1 MLSVQERKPKRPH
14 YIPRPPG
21 KPYKY
26 QCFQCPFTCN
36 EKSHLFNHMKYNLC
50 KNSIS
55 LVSQKGGHTGRQ
67 TKTPGPANDKL
78 ASLTLKDKSGPL
90 PVERLMTPEGHRGGV
105 ENRREEKEEREEEK
119 EEREEEKE
127 EREEACGRPVR
138 KDIQSVIKS
147 DTKEL
152 KEAKALPRPSAFSQ
166 VTPNRENPEGA
177 LKSSHNQSGEP
188 SLTPPMPSFHNPT
201 FAWGPMAAASMPLKP
216 LPPHIIPE
224 YPPYLFPDRHP
235 ALHPLYQPYFIPGTH
250 HLSGPNSQCYR
261 PSFLENPQ
269 RPVIPMN
276 PDHSHPS
283 LIPPYPYR
291 YGLPLPYG
299 LYRPPDHHHPIPLPG
314 SRYHP
319 LDVYG
324 PGPGPGLGPRDYD
337 FYLHPRLHG
346 EPHSRPTEEGTSQV
360 EQSRD
365 KPTRLSPMEGCSAL
379 GSPDRPSPPHPFS
392 QRDTT
397 EGSRCTVLGEPQPV
411 NQSGGPEPAS
421 QPIRVDA
428 SKEDAPQSLITH
440 MERGS
445 AANRT
450 EHSTSDESNDSSS
463 ERDGDDDDDEDTG
476 EDLMPLNLSKKDQES
491 DLFTSRGSCPETGHL
506 EEDLPLNLSL
516 RVTPGSPDHCSKIA
530 ATGRE
535 FVSVQPGNPDHCSKM
550 ATLIAVDLNQQGS
563 SPAPTQTDKEPS
575 DQQRQTAA
583 LALCQLASSSS
594 SSSCSLSSMAA
605 DSPSVCPT
613 PTDCPCPPTTTA
625 LTREVKHT
633 TSGLT
638 REVKHTTSGL
648 TREVK
653 HTTSGLTREVKHT
666 TSGLTREVKH
676 TTSGLTREVKH
687 TTSGLTREVKH
698 TTSGLTR
705 EVKHTTSGLTR
716 EVKHTTT
723 GLTREVKHTTTG
735 LTREV
740 KHTTSGLSREVKHTT
755 TGLTREVKH
764 TTSGLS
770 REVKHTTSGLTR
782 EVKHTTTGL
791 TREVKH
797 TTTGLT
803 REVKQEH
810 TAKGQ
815 TEQSSTKVR
824 GVKRAARGESQ
835 LPARKNTKFTAPHK
849 QRQTK
854 RARVVK
860 ETGGGRALRRRPL
873 CC

>member
-55 LVSQKGGHTGRQ
+55 LVSQKGGHAGRQ
-67 TKTPGPANDKL
+67 TKTPGPDNHKL
-78 ASLTLKDKSGPL
+78 ASLTLNDKSGPL

-105 ENRREEKEEREEEK
+105 ENRREEKEEEREEREEEREEREEEK

-127 EREEACGRPVR
+127 EREEACGSPVR
-138 KDIQSVIKS
+138 KDIQITS

-152 KEAKALPRPSAFSQ
+152 KEAKAVPRQSAFSQ
-166 VTPNRENPEGA
+166 VTPNRENPEVA

-250 HLSGPNSQCYR
+250 HLSGPNSQIYR
-261 PSFLENPQ
+261 PSFLETPQ

-299 LYRPPDHHHPIPLPG
+299 LYRPADHHHPHPIPLPG
-314 SRYHP
+314 SRYFP
-319 LDVYG
+319 LDVYD
-324 PGPGPGLGPRDYD
+324 PRPGPGLGPRDYD

-379 GSPDRPSPPHPFS
+379 GSPDRPSPPHPFT

-397 EGSRCTVLGEPQPV
+397 EGSRCTVLGELQPV

-421 QPIRVDA
+421 QPIRVEP
-428 SKEDAPQSLITH
+428 SKEDAPQSLMTH

-445 AANRT
+445 EANHA
-450 EHSTSDESNDSSS
+450 EHSTSDESNDSSAD
-463 ERDGDDDDDEDTG
+463 RDGEDDDEDT
-476 EDLMPLNLSKKDQES
+476 EKDLMPLNLSKKDQES
-491 DLFTSRGSCPETGHL
+491 DVFTSRGSCPETRHP

-516 RVTPGSPDHCSKIA
+516 RATPGSPDHCSKM
-530 ATGRE
+530 ATSGRE
-535 FVSVQPGNPDHCSKM
+535 FVRVQPGNPDHCSKM
-550 ATLIAVDLNQQGS
+550 ATLIAVDLSQQGS

-594 SSSCSLSSMAA
+594 SSSLSSMAT
-605 DSPSVCPT
+605 DSPSVRPT
-613 PTDCPCPPTTTA
+613 GCPCLPTTTA
-625 LTREVKHT
+625 LA
-633 TSGLT
+633 
-638 REVKHTTSGL
+638 
-648 TREVK
+648 
-653 HTTSGLTREVKHT
+653 
-666 TSGLTREVKH
+666 
-676 TTSGLTREVKH
+676 
-687 TTSGLTREVKH
+687 
-698 TTSGLTR
+698 
-705 EVKHTTSGLTR
+705 R

-723 GLTREVKHTTTG
+723 GLAREVKHTTTG
-735 LTREV
+735 LA
-740 KHTTSGLSREVKHTT
+740 REVKHTT
-755 TGLTREVKH
+755 TGLP
-764 TTSGLS
+764 
-770 REVKHTTSGLTR
+770 R

-791 TREVKH
+791 PREVKH
-797 TTTGLT
+797 TTTGLAREVKHT
-803 REVKQEH
+803 TTGLAREVKHTTTGLPREVKHTTTGLAREVKHTTTGLAREVKHTTTALAREVKHTTTAPAREVKHTTTGLAREVKQEH
-810 TAKGQ
+810 TTEGQ
-815 TEQSSTKVR
+815 TDQSSTPVR

-835 LPARKNTKFTAPHK
+835 LPARKNTRLTAPHK

-854 RARVVK
+854 RLVK

>member
-105 ENRREEKEEREEEK
+105 ENRREEKEERVEEK
-119 EEREEEKE
+119 EEREEEE
-127 EREEACGRPVR
+127 EREEACGSPVR

-250 HLSGPNSQCYR
+250 HLSGPNSQSYR

-299 LYRPPDHHHPIPLPG
+299 LYRPPDHPHPIPLPG

-365 KPTRLSPMEGCSAL
+365 KPIRLSPMEGCSAL

-463 ERDGDDDDDEDTG
+463 ERDGDDDDDEDTE
-476 EDLMPLNLSKKDQES
+476 EDLMPLNLSKKDHES
-491 DLFTSRGSCPETGHL
+491 DLFTSRGSCPETGHP

-516 RVTPGSPDHCSKIA
+516 RATPGSPDHCSKMA

-535 FVSVQPGNPDHCSKM
+535 FVSVQPGDPDHCSKM

-605 DSPSVCPT
+605 DSPSVRPT

-625 LTREVKHT
+625 LTREVK
-633 TSGLT
+633 
-638 REVKHTTSGL
+638 R
-648 TREVK
+648 
-653 HTTSGLTREVKHT
+653 
-666 TSGLTREVKH
+666 
-676 TTSGLTREVKH
+676 
-687 TTSGLTREVKH
+687 
-698 TTSGLTR
+698 
-705 EVKHTTSGLTR
+705 
-716 EVKHTTT
+716 
-723 GLTREVKHTTTG
+723 
-735 LTREV
+735 
-740 KHTTSGLSREVKHTT
+740 TTSGLS
-755 TGLTREVKH
+755 
-764 TTSGLS
+764 
-770 REVKHTTSGLTR
+770 
-782 EVKHTTTGL
+782 
-791 TREVKH
+791 
-797 TTTGLT
+797 

-835 LPARKNTKFTAPHK
+835 LPARKNTKVTAPHK

-860 ETGGGRALRRRPL
+860 ETGGGRSLRRRPL

>member
-1 MLSVQERKPKRPH
+1 MLPHSGTGVLTNRAVKTAHTHTHTRSKMLSVQERKPKRPH

-55 LVSQKGGHTGRQ
+55 LVSQKGGHAGRQ
-67 TKTPGPANDKL
+67 TKTPGPANHKL

-90 PVERLMTPEGHRGGV
+90 PVERLMTPEGHRGV
-105 ENRREEKEEREEEK
+105 ENMSEEKEEEK

-127 EREEACGRPVR
+127 EREKEEREEKKEREEACGSPVR
-138 KDIQSVIKS
+138 KDIQIKS

-152 KEAKALPRPSAFSQ
+152 KEAKAVPRQSAFSQ
-166 VTPNRENPEGA
+166 VTPNRENPEVA

-224 YPPYLFPDRHP
+224 YPPYPFPDRHP

-250 HLSGPNSQCYR
+250 HLSGPNSQTYR
-261 PSFLENPQ
+261 PSFLETPQ
-269 RPVIPMN
+269 RPVIHMN
-276 PDHSHPS
+276 PS

-299 LYRPPDHHHPIPLPG
+299 LYRPADHHHPHPIPLPG
-314 SRYHP
+314 SRYFP
-319 LDVYG
+319 LDVYD
-324 PGPGPGLGPRDYD
+324 PRPGPGLGPRDYD

-379 GSPDRPSPPHPFS
+379 GSPDRPSPPHPFT

-397 EGSRCTVLGEPQPV
+397 EGSRCTVLGELQPV

-421 QPIRVDA
+421 QPIRVEP
-428 SKEDAPQSLITH
+428 SKEDAPQSLMTH

-445 AANRT
+445 EANSA
-450 EHSTSDESNDSSS
+450 EHSTSDESNDSSAD
-463 ERDGDDDDDEDTG
+463 RDGEDDDEDD
-476 EDLMPLNLSKKDQES
+476 EDDDEKDLMPLNLSKKDQES
-491 DLFTSRGSCPETGHL
+491 DLFTSRGSCPETRHP

-516 RVTPGSPDHCSKIA
+516 RATPGSPDHCSKM
-530 ATGRE
+530 ATSGRE
-535 FVSVQPGNPDHCSKM
+535 FVRVQPGNPDHCSKM
-550 ATLIAVDLNQQGS
+550 ATLIAVDLSQQGS

-594 SSSCSLSSMAA
+594 SSSLSSMAT
-605 DSPSVCPT
+605 DSPSVRPT
-613 PTDCPCPPTTTA
+613 GCPCLPTTTA
-625 LTREVKHT
+625 LAREVEHTTTALARVVKHT
-633 TSGLT
+633 TTGLP
-638 REVKHTTSGL
+638 
-648 TREVK
+648 
-653 HTTSGLTREVKHT
+653 
-666 TSGLTREVKH
+666 
-676 TTSGLTREVKH
+676 
-687 TTSGLTREVKH
+687 
-698 TTSGLTR
+698 
-705 EVKHTTSGLTR
+705 R

-723 GLTREVKHTTTG
+723 GLPREVEHTALPREVKHTTTALPREVKHTTTG
-735 LTREV
+735 LPREV
-740 KHTTSGLSREVKHTT
+740 KHTTTALPREVEHTTTGLPREVEHTTTGLPREVKHTTTALPREVKHTTTALPREVKHTTTALPREVKHTT
-755 TGLTREVKH
+755 TGLSK
-764 TTSGLS
+764 
-770 REVKHTTSGLTR
+770 
-782 EVKHTTTGL
+782 
-791 TREVKH
+791 
-797 TTTGLT
+797 
-803 REVKQEH
+803 EVKQEH
-810 TAKGQ
+810 TAEGQ
-815 TEQSSTKVR
+815 TDQSSTPVR

-835 LPARKNTKFTAPHK
+835 LPARKNTRLTAPHK

-854 RARVVK
+854 RLVK

>member
-105 ENRREEKEEREEEK
+105 ENRREEKEERVEEK
-119 EEREEEKE
+119 EEREEEE
-127 EREEACGRPVR
+127 EREEACGSPVR

-250 HLSGPNSQCYR
+250 HLSGPNSQ
-261 PSFLENPQ
+261 
-269 RPVIPMN
+269 PVIPMN

-299 LYRPPDHHHPIPLPG
+299 LYRPPDHPHPIPLPG

-365 KPTRLSPMEGCSAL
+365 KPIRLSPMEGCSAL

-428 SKEDAPQSLITH
+428 SKED
-440 MERGS
+440 
-445 AANRT
+445 
-450 EHSTSDESNDSSS
+450 HSTSDESNDSSS
-463 ERDGDDDDDEDTG
+463 ERDGDDDDDEDTE
-476 EDLMPLNLSKKDQES
+476 EDLMPLNLSKKDHES
-491 DLFTSRGSCPETGHL
+491 DLFTSRGSCPETGHP

-516 RVTPGSPDHCSKIA
+516 RATPGSPDHCSKMA

-535 FVSVQPGNPDHCSKM
+535 FVSVQPGDPDHCSKM

-605 DSPSVCPT
+605 DSPSVRPT

-625 LTREVKHT
+625 LTREVK
-633 TSGLT
+633 
-638 REVKHTTSGL
+638 R
-648 TREVK
+648 
-653 HTTSGLTREVKHT
+653 
-666 TSGLTREVKH
+666 
-676 TTSGLTREVKH
+676 
-687 TTSGLTREVKH
+687 
-698 TTSGLTR
+698 
-705 EVKHTTSGLTR
+705 
-716 EVKHTTT
+716 
-723 GLTREVKHTTTG
+723 
-735 LTREV
+735 
-740 KHTTSGLSREVKHTT
+740 TTSGLS
-755 TGLTREVKH
+755 
-764 TTSGLS
+764 
-770 REVKHTTSGLTR
+770 
-782 EVKHTTTGL
+782 
-791 TREVKH
+791 
-797 TTTGLT
+797 

-835 LPARKNTKFTAPHK
+835 LPARKNTKVTAPHK

-860 ETGGGRALRRRPL
+860 ETGGGRSLRRRPL

>member
-1 MLSVQERKPKRPH
+1 MLPHSGTGVLTNRAVKTAHTHTHTRSKMLSVQERKPKRPH

-55 LVSQKGGHTGRQ
+55 LVSQKGGHAGRQ
-67 TKTPGPANDKL
+67 TKTPGPANHKL

-90 PVERLMTPEGHRGGV
+90 PVERLMTPEGHRGV
-105 ENRREEKEEREEEK
+105 ENMSEEKEEEK

-127 EREEACGRPVR
+127 EREKEEREEKKEREEACGSPVR
-138 KDIQSVIKS
+138 KDIQIKS

-152 KEAKALPRPSAFSQ
+152 KEAKAVPRQSAFSQ
-166 VTPNRENPEGA
+166 VTPNRENPEVA

-224 YPPYLFPDRHP
+224 YPPYPFPDRHP

-250 HLSGPNSQCYR
+250 HLSGPNSQTYR
-261 PSFLENPQ
+261 PSFLETPQ
-269 RPVIPMN
+269 RPVIHMN
-276 PDHSHPS
+276 PS

-299 LYRPPDHHHPIPLPG
+299 LYRPADHHHPHPIPLPG
-314 SRYHP
+314 SRYFP
-319 LDVYG
+319 LDVYD
-324 PGPGPGLGPRDYD
+324 PRPGPGLGPRDYD

-379 GSPDRPSPPHPFS
+379 GSPDRPSPPHPFT

-397 EGSRCTVLGEPQPV
+397 EGSRCTVLGELQPV

-421 QPIRVDA
+421 QPIRVEP
-428 SKEDAPQSLITH
+428 SKEDAPQSLMTH

-445 AANRT
+445 EANSA
-450 EHSTSDESNDSSS
+450 EHSTSDESNDSSAD
-463 ERDGDDDDDEDTG
+463 RDGEDDDEDD
-476 EDLMPLNLSKKDQES
+476 EDDDEKDLMPLNLSKKDQES
-491 DLFTSRGSCPETGHL
+491 DLFTSRGSCPETRHP

-516 RVTPGSPDHCSKIA
+516 RATPGSPDHCSKM
-530 ATGRE
+530 ATSGRE
-535 FVSVQPGNPDHCSKM
+535 FVRVQPGNPDHCSKM
-550 ATLIAVDLNQQGS
+550 ATLIAVDLSQQGS

-594 SSSCSLSSMAA
+594 SSSLSSMAT
-605 DSPSVCPT
+605 DSPSVRPT
-613 PTDCPCPPTTTA
+613 GCPCLPTTTA
-625 LTREVKHT
+625 LAREVEHTTTALARVVKHT
-633 TSGLT
+633 TTGLP
-638 REVKHTTSGL
+638 
-648 TREVK
+648 
-653 HTTSGLTREVKHT
+653 
-666 TSGLTREVKH
+666 
-676 TTSGLTREVKH
+676 
-687 TTSGLTREVKH
+687 
-698 TTSGLTR
+698 
-705 EVKHTTSGLTR
+705 R

-723 GLTREVKHTTTG
+723 GLPREVKHTTTG
-735 LTREV
+735 LS
-740 KHTTSGLSREVKHTT
+740 K
-755 TGLTREVKH
+755 
-764 TTSGLS
+764 
-770 REVKHTTSGLTR
+770 
-782 EVKHTTTGL
+782 
-791 TREVKH
+791 
-797 TTTGLT
+797 
-803 REVKQEH
+803 EVKQEH
-810 TAKGQ
+810 TAEGQ
-815 TEQSSTKVR
+815 TDQSSTPVR

-835 LPARKNTKFTAPHK
+835 LPARKNTRLTAPHK

-854 RARVVK
+854 RLVK

>member
-55 LVSQKGGHTGRQ
+55 LVSQKGDHAGRQ
-67 TKTPGPANDKL
+67 TKTPGPANHKL

-90 PVERLMTPEGHRGGV
+90 PVERLMTPEGHRGGL
-105 ENRREEKEEREEEK
+105 ENRREEKEEREDEK
-119 EEREEEKE
+119 EEREDEKE
-127 EREEACGRPVR
+127 EEREKEKGEEACGSPVR
-138 KDIQSVIKS
+138 KDIEIKS
-147 DTKEL
+147 DTKEV
-152 KEAKALPRPSAFSQ
+152 KEAKAVPRPSAFSQ
-166 VTPNRENPEGA
+166 VTPNRENPEAA

-201 FAWGPMAAASMPLKP
+201 FSWGPMAAASMPLKP

-224 YPPYLFPDRHP
+224 YPPYLFPDRQGP
-235 ALHPLYQPYFIPGTH
+235 PPLYQPYFIPGTH
-250 HLSGPNSQCYR
+250 HLSGPNSQTYR
-261 PSFLENPQ
+261 PSFLETPQ

-276 PDHSHPS
+276 PDHSHSS

-299 LYRPPDHHHPIPLPG
+299 LYRPADHHHPHPIPLPG
-314 SRYHP
+314 SRYFP
-319 LDVYG
+319 LDVYD
-324 PGPGPGLGPRDYD
+324 PRPGPGLGPRDYD

-379 GSPDRPSPPHPFS
+379 GSPDRPSPPHPFT

-397 EGSRCTVLGEPQPV
+397 EGSRCTVLGELQPV

-421 QPIRVDA
+421 QPIRVEP
-428 SKEDAPQSLITH
+428 SKEDTPQSLMTH

-445 AANRT
+445 AGNSA
-450 EHSTSDESNDSSS
+450 EHSTSDESNDSS
-463 ERDGDDDDDEDTG
+463 ERDGEDEDDDDEDT
-476 EDLMPLNLSKKDQES
+476 EKDLMPLNLSKKDQES
-491 DLFTSRGSCPETGHL
+491 DLFTSRGSCPETRHP

-516 RVTPGSPDHCSKIA
+516 RATPGSPDHCSKMA
-530 ATGRE
+530 ASGRE
-535 FVSVQPGNPDHCSKM
+535 FVRVQPGNPDHCSKM
-550 ATLIAVDLNQQGS
+550 ATLIAVDLSQQGS

-605 DSPSVCPT
+605 DSPSVR
-613 PTDCPCPPTTTA
+613 PTDCPCLPTTTA
-625 LTREVKHT
+625 LP
-633 TSGLT
+633 
-638 REVKHTTSGL
+638 
-648 TREVK
+648 
-653 HTTSGLTREVKHT
+653 
-666 TSGLTREVKH
+666 
-676 TTSGLTREVKH
+676 
-687 TTSGLTREVKH
+687 
-698 TTSGLTR
+698 
-705 EVKHTTSGLTR
+705 R

-723 GLTREVKHTTTG
+723 ALPREVKHTTTA
-735 LTREV
+735 LP
-740 KHTTSGLSREVKHTT
+740 REVKHTT
-755 TGLTREVKH
+755 TALP
-764 TTSGLS
+764 
-770 REVKHTTSGLTR
+770 R
-782 EVKHTTTGL
+782 EVKHTTTAL
-791 TREVKH
+791 PREVKH
-797 TTTGLT
+797 TTTALPREVKHTTTALAREVKHTTTALAREVKHTTTALPREVKHTTTALAREVKHTAEGLS

-815 TEQSSTKVR
+815 TDQSSTPVR

-835 LPARKNTKFTAPHK
+835 LPARKNTRLTAPHK
-849 QRQTK
+849 QTK
-854 RARVVK
+854 RVVK

>member
-1 MLSVQERKPKRPH
+1 MLPHSGTGILTNRAVKLHTHTRSKMLSVQERKPKRPH

-55 LVSQKGGHTGRQ
+55 LVSQKGGHAGRQ
-67 TKTPGPANDKL
+67 TKNPGPANHKL

-105 ENRREEKEEREEEK
+105 ENRREEKEE
-119 EEREEEKE
+119 EREEEKE
-127 EREEACGRPVR
+127 EREDEKEEEREKEKEEREEACGSPVR
-138 KDIQSVIKS
+138 KDIEIKS
-147 DTKEL
+147 DTKEV
-152 KEAKALPRPSAFSQ
+152 KEAKAVPRPSAFSQ
-166 VTPNRENPEGA
+166 VTPNRENPEVA
-177 LKSSHNQSGEP
+177 LKSSHNQSGEQ

-224 YPPYLFPDRHP
+224 YPPYLFPDCHP

-250 HLSGPNSQCYR
+250 HLSGSNSQTYR
-261 PSFLENPQ
+261 PSFLETPQ

-299 LYRPPDHHHPIPLPG
+299 LYRPADHHHPNPIPLPG
-314 SRYHP
+314 SRYFP
-319 LDVYG
+319 LDVYD
-324 PGPGPGLGPRDYD
+324 PRPGPGLGPRDYD
-337 FYLHPRLHG
+337 FYLHPRLIG

-379 GSPDRPSPPHPFS
+379 GSPDRPSPPHPFT

-397 EGSRCTVLGEPQPV
+397 EGSRCTVLGELQPV

-421 QPIRVDA
+421 QPIRVEQ
-428 SKEDAPQSLITH
+428 SKEDAPQSLMTH

-445 AANRT
+445 AGNSA

-463 ERDGDDDDDEDTG
+463 ERDGEDEDDEDT
-476 EDLMPLNLSKKDQES
+476 EKDLMPLNLSKKDQES
-491 DLFTSRGSCPETGHL
+491 DLFTSRGSCPETRHP

-516 RVTPGSPDHCSKIA
+516 RATPGSPDHCSKM
-530 ATGRE
+530 ATSGRE
-535 FVSVQPGNPDHCSKM
+535 FVRVQPGNPDHCSKMATSGREFVRVQPGNPDHCSKM
-550 ATLIAVDLNQQGS
+550 ATLIAVDLSQQGS

-605 DSPSVCPT
+605 DSPSVR
-613 PTDCPCPPTTTA
+613 PTDCPCLPTTTA
-625 LTREVKHT
+625 LA
-633 TSGLT
+633 
-638 REVKHTTSGL
+638 
-648 TREVK
+648 
-653 HTTSGLTREVKHT
+653 
-666 TSGLTREVKH
+666 
-676 TTSGLTREVKH
+676 
-687 TTSGLTREVKH
+687 
-698 TTSGLTR
+698 
-705 EVKHTTSGLTR
+705 R

-723 GLTREVKHTTTG
+723 ALPREVKHTTTA
-735 LTREV
+735 LA
-740 KHTTSGLSREVKHTT
+740 REVKHTT
-755 TGLTREVKH
+755 TALPREA
-764 TTSGLS
+764 
-770 REVKHTTSGLTR
+770 
-782 EVKHTTTGL
+782 KHTTTAL
-791 TREVKH
+791 PREAKH
-797 TTTGLT
+797 TTTALPREVKQEHT
-803 REVKQEH
+803 TTDLSREVKQEH

-815 TEQSSTKVR
+815 TDQSSTPVR

-835 LPARKNTKFTAPHK
+835 LPARKKHQAYSPS
-849 QRQTK
+849 QTD
-854 RARVVK
+854 
-860 ETGGGRALRRRPL
+860 
-873 CC
+873 

>member
-1 MLSVQERKPKRPH
+1 MLPHSGTGILTNRAVKLHTHTRSKMLSVQERKPKRPH

-55 LVSQKGGHTGRQ
+55 LVSQKGGHAGRQ
-67 TKTPGPANDKL
+67 TKNPGPANHKL

-105 ENRREEKEEREEEK
+105 ENRREEKEE
-119 EEREEEKE
+119 EREEEKE
-127 EREEACGRPVR
+127 EREDEKEEEREKEKEEREEACGSPVR
-138 KDIQSVIKS
+138 KDIEIKS
-147 DTKEL
+147 DTKEV
-152 KEAKALPRPSAFSQ
+152 KEAKAVPRPSAFSQ
-166 VTPNRENPEGA
+166 VTPNRENPEVA
-177 LKSSHNQSGEP
+177 LKSSHNQSGEQ

-201 FAWGPMAAASMPLKP
+201 LAWGPMAAASMPLKP

-224 YPPYLFPDRHP
+224 YPPYLFPDCHP

-250 HLSGPNSQCYR
+250 HLSGSNSQTYR
-261 PSFLENPQ
+261 PSFLETPQ

-299 LYRPPDHHHPIPLPG
+299 LYRPADHHHPHPIPLPG
-314 SRYHP
+314 SRYFP
-319 LDVYG
+319 LDVYD
-324 PGPGPGLGPRDYD
+324 PRPGPGLGPRDYD

-379 GSPDRPSPPHPFS
+379 GSPDRPSPPHPFT

-397 EGSRCTVLGEPQPV
+397 EGSRCTVLGELQPV

-421 QPIRVDA
+421 QPIRVEQ
-428 SKEDAPQSLITH
+428 SKEDAPQSLMTH

-445 AANRT
+445 AGNSA

-463 ERDGDDDDDEDTG
+463 ERDGEDEDDEDT
-476 EDLMPLNLSKKDQES
+476 EKDLMPLNLSKKDQES
-491 DLFTSRGSCPETGHL
+491 DLFTSRGSCPETRHP

-516 RVTPGSPDHCSKIA
+516 RATPGSPDHCSKMA
-530 ATGRE
+530 ASGRE
-535 FVSVQPGNPDHCSKM
+535 FVRVQPGNPDHCSKM
-550 ATLIAVDLNQQGS
+550 ATLIAVDLSQQGS

-605 DSPSVCPT
+605 DSPSVR
-613 PTDCPCPPTTTA
+613 PTDCPCLPTTTA
-625 LTREVKHT
+625 LA
-633 TSGLT
+633 
-638 REVKHTTSGL
+638 
-648 TREVK
+648 
-653 HTTSGLTREVKHT
+653 
-666 TSGLTREVKH
+666 
-676 TTSGLTREVKH
+676 
-687 TTSGLTREVKH
+687 
-698 TTSGLTR
+698 
-705 EVKHTTSGLTR
+705 R

-723 GLTREVKHTTTG
+723 ALPREVKHTTTA
-735 LTREV
+735 LA
-740 KHTTSGLSREVKHTT
+740 REVKHTT
-755 TGLTREVKH
+755 TALPREA
-764 TTSGLS
+764 
-770 REVKHTTSGLTR
+770 
-782 EVKHTTTGL
+782 KHTTTAL
-791 TREVKH
+791 PREVKQEH
-797 TTTGLT
+797 TATDLS

-815 TEQSSTKVR
+815 TDQSSTPVR

-835 LPARKNTKFTAPHK
+835 LPARKNTRLTAPHK
-849 QRQTK
+849 QTK
-854 RARVVK
+854 RVVK

>member
-50 KNSIS
+50 MNSIS
-55 LVSQKGGHTGRQ
+55 LVSQKGGHAGRQ
-67 TKTPGPANDKL
+67 TKTPGPANHKL

-105 ENRREEKEEREEEK
+105 ENRREEKEEEREEER

-127 EREEACGRPVR
+127 EREDEKEEEREKEKREEACGSPVR
-138 KDIQSVIKS
+138 KDIQIKS

-166 VTPNRENPEGA
+166 VTPNRENPEVA

-235 ALHPLYQPYFIPGTH
+235 AHHPLYQPYFIPGTH
-250 HLSGPNSQCYR
+250 HLSGPNSQTYR
-261 PSFLENPQ
+261 PSFLETPQ

-299 LYRPPDHHHPIPLPG
+299 LYRPADHHHPHPIPLPG
-314 SRYHP
+314 SRYFP
-319 LDVYG
+319 LDVYD
-324 PGPGPGLGPRDYD
+324 PRPGPGLGPRDYD

-379 GSPDRPSPPHPFS
+379 GSPDRPSPPHPFT

-397 EGSRCTVLGEPQPV
+397 EGSRCTVLGELQPV

-421 QPIRVDA
+421 QPTRVEP
-428 SKEDAPQSLITH
+428 SKKDAPQSLMTH

-445 AANRT
+445 AANRA
-450 EHSTSDESNDSSS
+450 EHSTSAESNDSSS
-463 ERDGDDDDDEDTG
+463 ERDGEDDNDDDEDT
-476 EDLMPLNLSKKDQES
+476 EKDLMPLNLSKKDQES
-491 DLFTSRGSCPETGHL
+491 DLFSSRGSCPETGHP

-516 RVTPGSPDHCSKIA
+516 R
-530 ATGRE
+530 AT
-535 FVSVQPGNPDHCSKM
+535 PGNPDHCSKM
-550 ATLIAVDLNQQGS
+550 ATLIAVDLSQQGS
-563 SPAPTQTDKEPS
+563 IPAPTQTDKEPS

-594 SSSCSLSSMAA
+594 SSSLSSMAA
-605 DSPSVCPT
+605 DSPSVRPT
-613 PTDCPCPPTTTA
+613 GCPCLPTTTA
-625 LTREVKHT
+625 LTREAKHT
-633 TSGLT
+633 TTALA
-638 REVKHTTSGL
+638 
-648 TREVK
+648 
-653 HTTSGLTREVKHT
+653 
-666 TSGLTREVKH
+666 
-676 TTSGLTREVKH
+676 
-687 TTSGLTREVKH
+687 
-698 TTSGLTR
+698 
-705 EVKHTTSGLTR
+705 R

-723 GLTREVKHTTTG
+723 GLTREVKHTTTA

-740 KHTTSGLSREVKHTT
+740 KHTTTA
-755 TGLTREVKH
+755 
-764 TTSGLS
+764 
-770 REVKHTTSGLTR
+770 LTR

-791 TREVKH
+791 SKEVKH
-797 TTTGLT
+797 TTTGLSK
-803 REVKQEH
+803 EVKQEH
-810 TAKGQ
+810 TAESQ
-815 TEQSSTKVR
+815 TDQSSSNVR

-835 LPARKNTKFTAPHK
+835 LPARKNTRLPAPHK

-854 RARVVK
+854 RVVK

>member
-1 MLSVQERKPKRPH
+1 MLPHSGTGVLTNRAVKTAHTHTHTRSKMLSVQERKPKRPH

-55 LVSQKGGHTGRQ
+55 LVSQKGGHAGRQ
-67 TKTPGPANDKL
+67 TKTPGPANHKL

-90 PVERLMTPEGHRGGV
+90 PVERLMTPEGHRGV
-105 ENRREEKEEREEEK
+105 ENMSEEKEEEK

-127 EREEACGRPVR
+127 EREKEEREEKKEREEACGSPVR
-138 KDIQSVIKS
+138 KDIQIKS

-152 KEAKALPRPSAFSQ
+152 KEAKAVPRQSAFSQ
-166 VTPNRENPEGA
+166 VTPNRENPEVA

-224 YPPYLFPDRHP
+224 YPPYPFPDRHP

-250 HLSGPNSQCYR
+250 HLSGPNSQTYR
-261 PSFLENPQ
+261 PSFLETPQ
-269 RPVIPMN
+269 RPVIHMN
-276 PDHSHPS
+276 PS

-299 LYRPPDHHHPIPLPG
+299 LYRPADHHHPHPIPLPG
-314 SRYHP
+314 SRYFP
-319 LDVYG
+319 LDVYD
-324 PGPGPGLGPRDYD
+324 PRPGPGLGPRDYD

-379 GSPDRPSPPHPFS
+379 GSPDRPSPPHPFT

-397 EGSRCTVLGEPQPV
+397 EGSRCTVLGELQPV

-421 QPIRVDA
+421 QPIRVEP
-428 SKEDAPQSLITH
+428 SKEDAPQSLMTH

-445 AANRT
+445 EANSA
-450 EHSTSDESNDSSS
+450 EHSTSDESNDSSAD
-463 ERDGDDDDDEDTG
+463 RDGEDDDEDD
-476 EDLMPLNLSKKDQES
+476 EDDDEKDLMPLNLSKKDQES
-491 DLFTSRGSCPETGHL
+491 DLFTSRGSCPETRHP

-516 RVTPGSPDHCSKIA
+516 RATPGSPDHCSKM
-530 ATGRE
+530 ATSGRE
-535 FVSVQPGNPDHCSKM
+535 FVRVQPGNPDHCSKM
-550 ATLIAVDLNQQGS
+550 ATLIAVDLSQQGS

-594 SSSCSLSSMAA
+594 SSSLSSMAT
-605 DSPSVCPT
+605 DSPSVRPT
-613 PTDCPCPPTTTA
+613 GCPCLPTTTA
-625 LTREVKHT
+625 LAREVEHTTTALARVVKHT
-633 TSGLT
+633 TTGLP
-638 REVKHTTSGL
+638 
-648 TREVK
+648 
-653 HTTSGLTREVKHT
+653 
-666 TSGLTREVKH
+666 
-676 TTSGLTREVKH
+676 
-687 TTSGLTREVKH
+687 
-698 TTSGLTR
+698 
-705 EVKHTTSGLTR
+705 R

-723 GLTREVKHTTTG
+723 GLPREVEHTALPREVKHTTTALPREVKHTTTG
-735 LTREV
+735 LPREV
-740 KHTTSGLSREVKHTT
+740 KHTTTALPREVEHTTTGLPREVEHTTTGLPREVKHTTTALPREVKHTTTALPREVKHTT
-755 TGLTREVKH
+755 TGLSK
-764 TTSGLS
+764 
-770 REVKHTTSGLTR
+770 
-782 EVKHTTTGL
+782 
-791 TREVKH
+791 
-797 TTTGLT
+797 
-803 REVKQEH
+803 EVKQEH
-810 TAKGQ
+810 TAEGQ
-815 TEQSSTKVR
+815 TDQSSTPVR

-835 LPARKNTKFTAPHK
+835 LPARKNTRLTAPHK

-854 RARVVK
+854 RLVK

>member
-50 KNSIS
+50 MNSIS
-55 LVSQKGGHTGRQ
+55 LVSQKGGNTGRQ

-78 ASLTLKDKSGPL
+78 ASLTLKDRSGPLPVERLMTPGPANDKLASLTLKDRSGPL

-105 ENRREEKEEREEEK
+105 ENRREEKEEEEEEREKKEREEEK
-119 EEREEEKE
+119 EKREKKEREEEE
-127 EREEACGRPVR
+127 EREEACGSPVR

-250 HLSGPNSQCYR
+250 HLSGPNSQTYR
-261 PSFLENPQ
+261 PSFLETPQ
-269 RPVIPMN
+269 RPVIPIN

-299 LYRPPDHHHPIPLPG
+299 LYRPPDHHPHPIPLPG
-314 SRYHP
+314 SRYLP

-360 EQSRD
+360 EQSRE
-365 KPTRLSPMEGCSAL
+365 KPTGLSPMEGCSAL
-379 GSPDRPSPPHPFS
+379 GSPDRPSPPHPFT

-397 EGSRCTVLGEPQPV
+397 DGSRCTVLGGPQPV

-428 SKEDAPQSLITH
+428 SKEDAPQSLTTH

-445 AANRT
+445 AANRA

-463 ERDGDDDDDEDTG
+463 ERDGDDDDDTE

-491 DLFTSRGSCPETGHL
+491 DLFTSRGSCPETGHP

-516 RVTPGSPDHCSKIA
+516 RATPGSPDHCSKMA
-530 ATGRE
+530 ASGRE
-535 FVSVQPGNPDHCSKM
+535 FVSVQPGDPDHCSKM
-550 ATLIAVDLNQQGS
+550 ATLIAVDLSQQGS

-605 DSPSVCPT
+605 DIPSVRPT

-705 EVKHTTSGLTR
+705 EVKHTTSGLS
-716 EVKHTTT
+716 
-723 GLTREVKHTTTG
+723 
-735 LTREV
+735 REV
-740 KHTTSGLSREVKHTT
+740 KHTTSGLSK
-755 TGLTREVKH
+755 
-764 TTSGLS
+764 
-770 REVKHTTSGLTR
+770 
-782 EVKHTTTGL
+782 
-791 TREVKH
+791 
-797 TTTGLT
+797 
-803 REVKQEH
+803 EVKQED

-815 TEQSSTKVR
+815 TEQSRTKVR

-835 LPARKNTKFTAPHK
+835 LPARKHTKLTAPHK